1 MEHSNK
7 ILSALSEVQ
16 ELITK
21 LKSGNLEVSEL
32 ETLVSRSRNLYEL
45 SVVLRYKAYE
55 SHLQGIEV
63 PEAIS
68 EVSEHPTYEDFEHGT
83 SSETTAHIAEIEFP
97 GEIDFS
103 HLEKETANVENSDLQ
118 SNLFDPLPKEV
129 TLESGEIS
137 SHISP
142 EEHIIDISASDDTTE
157 NEQVSDEFPEP
168 QLSDSDEFLK
178 KFSVVDQALQS
189 RLAMSRLDTLKGS
202 FGLNERL
209 QFINELFN
217 GSSEAFSEAVK
228 SIDEQENEYNALK
241 KASALA
247 SQYNW
252 DHESETVE
260 EFVLKIKMRYA

>member
-7 ILSALSEVQ
+7 IISALSEVQ

-32 ETLVSRSRNLYEL
+32 ETLVTHSRNLYEL

-55 SHLQGIEV
+55 SHLQGIELSDT
-63 PEAIS
+63 IS
-68 EVSEHPTYEDFEHGT
+68 EAFEHPPVEDFELET
-83 SSETTAHIAEIEFP
+83 SIETTSHIAEIEFP
-97 GEIDFS
+97 SEIDFS
-103 HLEKETANVENSDLQ
+103 ELNEEATDNANSDLQ
-118 SNLFDPLPKEV
+118 SNLFDPLPKEENLDSEEFS
-129 TLESGEIS
+129 TLIS
-137 SHISP
+137 T
-142 EEHIIDISASDDTTE
+142 EEHIIDIPVFDDRTD
-157 NEQVSDEFPEP
+157 NEQVSDELHEP

-228 SIDEQENEYNALK
+228 SIDEQDNEYNALK